1 VAYAATSVS
10 SGRARFV
17 VIVLALGMG
26 VRNSMIRRLAV
37 RELQQWRGRWTVDRL
52 HDALRDRVGDG
63 AGRDPAV
70 SPGII
75 DPQSVKAAGTVGF
88 GSRGYDAGRTV
99 NLRKGPRSESRPC
112 PTPRFGSLSWD
123 SSAAPAEAARVI
135 SRRR

>member
-1 VAYAATSVS
+1 LYVARSGCSLRQLPQDFPPGAT
-10 SGRARFV
+10 
-17 VIVLALGMG
+17 VLGT
-26 VRNSMIRRLAV
+26 SAV
-37 RELQQWRGRWTVDRL
+37 AGRWTVDRL

-123 SSAAPAEAARVI
+123 SSAAPAEAARVM